1 MASNTVYL
9 YDDNIG
15 RVQYIRHMGDDKT
28 AVNAARVSF
37 GQDNDNPLSNKD
49 KKLIKY
55 LLEHKHTS
63 PFEHSSITFK
73 FVVPL
78 FVRSQHHRHR
88 TWAYNEISRRY
99 TDKDIQ
105 FYEPKEFR
113 QQHESN
119 RQASK
124 DNELI
129 NPWVTGSDGPA
140 GFCWSGYK
148 ADLGIRVFNEG
159 ALQYYEALM
168 AKGVCREQARMVL
181 PQSLYTEYYGTVS
194 LHNLL
199 KFVHLRTHEG
209 AQWEIRKAAQA
220 CLEIAQEHFPET
232 IRIWKE
238 LKE

>member
-1 MASNTVYL
+1 MSDTIYL

-15 RVQYIRHMGDDKT
+15 RVQYVQHMGNDKM

-37 GQDNDNPLSNKD
+37 GQHNNKPLANKD

-55 LLEHKHTS
+55 LLKHKHTS
-63 PFEHSSITFK
+63 PFEHVNITFK

-88 TWAYNEISRRY
+88 VWAFNEVSRRY
-99 TDKDIQ
+99 TSKNIQ

-124 DNELI
+124 DDELI
-129 NPWVTGSDGPA
+129 NPAVGTGNLYLPSEM
-140 GFCWSGYK
+140 K
-148 ADLGIRVFNEG
+148 ASR
-159 ALQYYEALM
+159 LM
-168 AKGVCREQARMVL
+168 KEHNIHCLKLFHGMLAKGVCREQARMAL

-199 KFVHLRTHEG
+199 KFIDLRTHEG
-209 AQWEIRKAAQA
+209 AQWEIRKAAEA
-220 CLEIAQEHFPET
+220 CLEIAEQHFPET
-232 IRIWKE
+232 IKIWKGLRDE
-238 LKE
+238 